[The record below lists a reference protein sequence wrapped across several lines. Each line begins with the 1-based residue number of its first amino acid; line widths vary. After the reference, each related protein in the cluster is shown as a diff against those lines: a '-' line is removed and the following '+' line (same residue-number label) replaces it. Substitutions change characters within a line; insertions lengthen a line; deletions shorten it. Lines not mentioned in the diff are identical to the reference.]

1 MAALPSYATRVRGDT
16 YSWRAAVA
24 AFQRIFSAN
33 SSAPLSEQ
41 ARALTARADYAAAL
55 ALKASAAE
63 PQQADAAGG
72 DAVGGD
78 GASRAA
84 ACAEAAAALVSR
96 RAAIV
101 ADATDEDPK
110 SQPQLRRLEPREA
123 PLVETRKLP

>member
-1 MAALPSYATRVRGDT
+1 MRGDT

-55 ALKASAAE
+55 ALKASAAGLKDTLE
-63 PQQADAAGG
+63 EADAAGG
-72 DAVGGD
+72 D
-78 GASRAA
+78 GASRTA
-84 ACAEAAAALVSR
+84 ACAEAAAALISN

-101 ADATDEDPK
+101 TDATDEEPK

-123 PLVETRKLP
+123 PLVETHKLR

>member
-1 MAALPSYATRVRGDT
+1 MAAEL
-16 YSWRAAVA
+16 
-24 AFQRIFSAN
+24 Q
-33 SSAPLSEQ
+33 
-41 ARALTARADYAAAL
+41 
-55 ALKASAAE
+55 K
-63 PQQADAAGG
+63 ADAAGG
-72 DAVGGD
+72 DAAGGD
-78 GASRAA
+78 GASRAV